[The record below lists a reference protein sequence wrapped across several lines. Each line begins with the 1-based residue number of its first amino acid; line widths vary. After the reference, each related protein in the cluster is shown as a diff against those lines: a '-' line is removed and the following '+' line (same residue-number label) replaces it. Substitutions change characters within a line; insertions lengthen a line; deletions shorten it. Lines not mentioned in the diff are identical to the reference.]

1 MPIAVAV
8 KNAPHKIKQNN
19 IQVLPLHDDE
29 QNNIQ
34 VDIYN
39 LIFYL
44 TQIKWRASPNSIAN
58 CCGSKQCS
66 TWDWAK

>member
-1 MPIAVAV
+1 MRGQSPIQLPIAVAV
-8 KNAPHKIKQNN
+8 NDAPHKIEQNN
-19 IQVLPLHDDE
+19 IQVQPLHDDE

-44 TQIKWRASPNSIAN
+44 TQIK
-58 CCGSKQCS
+58 
-66 TWDWAK
+66 